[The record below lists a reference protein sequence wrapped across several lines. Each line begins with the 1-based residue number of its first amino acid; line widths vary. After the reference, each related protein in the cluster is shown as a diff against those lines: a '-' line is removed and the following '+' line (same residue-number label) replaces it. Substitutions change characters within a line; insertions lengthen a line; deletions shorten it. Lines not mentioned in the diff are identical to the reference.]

1 MLIDPLL
8 KPLEEGFSHK
18 TLGDIETACREVLI
32 QAPADVMPF
41 LFIIQQVC
49 FWLRERLDA
58 LAPVPADIHRQIK
71 EAAQEPLQT
80 AIHSLEENVDTPSRV
95 HQATAL
101 ITAYRQAIGLKPT

>member
-1 MLIDPLL
+1 M
-8 KPLEEGFSHK
+8 
-18 TLGDIETACREVLI
+18 
-32 QAPADVMPF
+32 
-41 LFIIQQVC
+41 C

-71 EAAQEPLQT
+71 EAVQEPLQT